1 MTKIPRD
8 YLKYWKVIRQYY
20 KVKHG
25 LSQAE
30 LDVLLFLF
38 SEGYFDRDR
47 FADFDSLLAWD
58 KDRFNKMLSDG
69 WIEVFRKRQYGKKSL
84 YQISDKGR
92 NVVMD
97 IYRKLNG
104 EEIPTS
110 HSQNPMFLKNV
121 SYSDKVYRNMVKDMN
136 NFIRQQRR
144 QPRE

>member
-8 YLKYWKVIRQYY
+8 YLKYWKVIRQFY

-25 LSQAE
+25 LTQSE

-47 FADFDSLLAWD
+47 FGDFDSLLAWD
-58 KDRFNKMLSDG
+58 KDRFNKMLNDG
-69 WIEVFRKRQYGKKSL
+69 WIEVFRKRMNGKKSL

-92 NVVMD
+92 NIVMD

-110 HSQNPMFLKNV
+110 LSQNPMFQKNV

-136 NFIRQQRR
+136 TFIRQQRR
-144 QPRE
+144 QTPE

>member
-8 YLKYWKVIRQYY
+8 YLKYWKVIRQFY

-25 LSQAE
+25 LTQSE

-58 KDRFNKMLSDG
+58 KDRFNKMLNDG
-69 WIEVFRKRQYGKKSL
+69 WIEVFRKRMNGKKSL

-92 NVVMD
+92 NIVMD

-110 HSQNPMFLKNV
+110 LSQNPMFQKNV

-136 NFIRQQRR
+136 AFIRQQRR
-144 QPRE
+144 QTPE

>member
-8 YLKYWKVIRQYY
+8 YLKYWKVIRQFY

-25 LSQAE
+25 LTQSE

-58 KDRFNKMLSDG
+58 KDRFNKMLNDG
-69 WIEVFRKRQYGKKSL
+69 WIEVFRKRMNGKKSL

-92 NVVMD
+92 NIVMD

-110 HSQNPMFLKNV
+110 LSQNPMFQKNV

-136 NFIRQQRR
+136 TFIRQQRR
-144 QPRE
+144 QTPE

>member
-58 KDRFNKMLSDG
+58 KDRFNKMLNDG
-69 WIEVFRKRQYGKKSL
+69 WIEVFRKRMNGKKSL

-92 NVVMD
+92 NIVMD

-110 HSQNPMFLKNV
+110 LSQNPMFQKNV
-121 SYSDKVYRNMVKDMN
+121 SYSDKVYRNMVRDMN

-144 QPRE
+144 QTHE

>member
-8 YLKYWKVIRQYY
+8 YLKYWKVIRQFY

-58 KDRFNKMLSDG
+58 KDRFNKMLNDG
-69 WIEVFRKRQYGKKSL
+69 WIEVFRKRMNGKKSL

-92 NVVMD
+92 NIVMD

-110 HSQNPMFLKNV
+110 LSQNPMFQKNV
-121 SYSDKVYRNMVKDMN
+121 SYSDKVYRNMVRDMN

-144 QPRE
+144 QTHE